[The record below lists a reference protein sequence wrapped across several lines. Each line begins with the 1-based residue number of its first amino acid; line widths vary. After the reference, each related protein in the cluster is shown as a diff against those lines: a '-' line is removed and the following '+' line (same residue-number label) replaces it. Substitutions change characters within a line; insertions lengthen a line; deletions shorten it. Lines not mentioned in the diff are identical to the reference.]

1 SGVRC
6 SACALLASISCSAP
20 VTELTPSWYCLRLAS
35 QRGLASESGRNTP
48 MYTWF
53 RFVPR
58 TLIDTGSVVAANT
71 LLTACTS
78 AKICASA
85 NLIWLR
91 LLAEKGLPLLTVAML
106 FKSAVCEAPP
116 GLSVGQV
123 SAPVALYEQ
132 TLI

>member
-1 SGVRC
+1 MNPVFRLT
-6 SACALLASISCSAP
+6 AWALPASTSCSAP
-20 VTELTPSWYCLRLAS
+20 VVELTPSWYCLRLPS

-78 AKICASA
+78 AKICRSEEHTSE
-85 NLIWLR
+85 LQSPMYLVCR
-91 LLAEKGLPLLTVAML
+91 LLLEKKKL
-106 FKSAVCEAPP
+106 
-116 GLSVGQV
+116 
-123 SAPVALYEQ
+123 
-132 TLI
+132 